1 MSTHEEREQRWVTG
15 WTASLSGA
23 GGAFAGP
30 DATIRQTM
38 RTVWGGDAVRIRISN
53 PYSYAP
59 LRVDAASIGLPGSTL
74 PDIAGEPVAL
84 RFRGASGVLVHPG
97 DAVWSDPAVLP
108 VPTRGEVV
116 ISVHVSAPTEVS
128 GHPWGNRFSWTTMGA
143 VGDLTAQ
150 SAGAAFRPWTTGSAW
165 VDAIDVRTSGAGS
178 IVAVG
183 DSITDGAGA
192 DFGTDTRWTDLLTER
207 TLALDAADP
216 RRLGIVNAGIGGNTV
231 AGFGNNE
238 VGPNVVSR
246 LERDALNLS
255 GIRAVIIAAGSNDL
269 YLGGTADALIAE
281 WERIAERIHVRGM
294 RALIATIVPRGGGYG
309 WAAPMER
316 ERERANAWIHRQSV
330 YDGVIDFVPALDDP
344 QEPGSLRPDLDAD
357 GTHPNS
363 KGYRAMA
370 EGVDLDVL
378 I

>member
-1 MSTHEEREQRWVTG
+1 MSMHDGGEQRWVTG

-23 GGAFAGP
+23 GGTFAGP

-38 RTVWGGDAVRIRISN
+38 RMAWGGDAVRIRISN

-59 LRVDAASIGLPGSTL
+59 LRVDAVSIGLPGSTL

-84 RFRGASGVLVHPG
+84 RFHGAAGVLVHPG
-97 DAVWSDPAVLP
+97 DAVCGAIPQHWRCRRVARS
-108 VPTRGEVV
+108 V
-116 ISVHVSAPTEVS
+116 ISIHVSAPTEVS
-128 GHPWGNRFSWTTMGA
+128 AHPWGNRFSWTTMGA
-143 VGDLTAQ
+143 VGDLTAE

-207 TLALDAADP
+207 TLALDTADP

-231 AGFGNNE
+231 AGFGNSE

-246 LERDALNLS
+246 MERDALSLS
-255 GIRAVIIAAGSNDL
+255 GIRGVIIAAGSNDL
-269 YLGGTADALIAE
+269 YLGGTADALD
-281 WERIAERIHVRGM
+281 RGVGTDRGAHPRPRDA
-294 RALIATIVPRGGGYG
+294 RADRDHRSPR
-309 WAAPMER
+309 R
-316 ERERANAWIHRQSV
+316 R
-330 YDGVIDFVPALDDP
+330 
-344 QEPGSLRPDLDAD
+344 LRLGRAD
-357 GTHPNS
+357 GART
-363 KGYRAMA
+363 RARQR
-370 EGVDLDVL
+370 LDPRADGL
-378 I
+378 RRRDRLRSRAR